1 VIDFRYHLV
10 SIVAVFLALTV
21 GLVIGATALKPKT
34 EQFFDTRSKQ
44 EQQQISTQRTQI
56 RELLNQFSSDQGFA
70 KAAAPRLLDNL
81 LTGQRAVLV
90 TAPGADGSTVTGVT
104 AALQQAGAVVTG
116 QAELQP
122 SFFDTSASTQS
133 SLTTLAQQ
141 VAPPD
146 VTLGV
151 QTGQPNANAQ
161 IFGQQEAAQVL
172 APALVT
178 KAGADLPAQQ
188 TKKIVDGFA
197 AKGFMQMSYAR
208 GSTALSQATLAVVII
223 PANPPTAG
231 GADPAN
237 LALLAVAQQLKASSL
252 GVVVAGPLA
261 GSGTGSA
268 IDELIHG
275 GTGIELSS
283 VDYANYE
290 VGQIEVA
297 WALSLVL
304 TGHKPAPFG
313 VLSNTVP
320 SPAPT
325 PAPTSTPTSTR
336 TPARSS
342 AKNQSRG

>member
-1 VIDFRYHLV
+1 MIDFRYHLV
-10 SIVAVFLALTV
+10 SIVAVFLALAV
-21 GLVIGATALKPKT
+21 GVVIGALALKPKT
-34 EQFFDTRSKQ
+34 EQFFDARSKQ
-44 EQQQISTQRTQI
+44 EQQQISTQKSQI
-56 RELLNQFSSDQGFA
+56 RDLQNQLTSDQGWA

-81 LTGQRAVLV
+81 LTGQRVVLV
-90 TAPGADGSTVTGVT
+90 TAPGADGSTITGVT
-104 AALQQAGAVVTG
+104 AALRQAGAVVTG

-133 SLTTLAQQ
+133 SLATLAQQ

-178 KAGADLPAQQ
+178 KIGADLPAQQ

-197 AKGFMQMSYAR
+197 AQGFMQMSYAS
-208 GSTALSQATLAVVII
+208 GSIALSQATLAVVII
-223 PANPPTAG
+223 PATQPTAG

-252 GVVVAGPLA
+252 GVVMAGSLP

-283 VDYANYE
+283 VDDANYE
-290 VGQIEVA
+290 VGQIEVGQ
-297 WALSLVL
+297 ALGLVL
-304 TGHKPAPFG
+304 AGHKPTAFG

-325 PAPTSTPTSTR
+325 PAPTSTPASTR

-342 AKNQSRG
+342 ARNKSRG

>member
-10 SIVAVFLALTV
+10 SIVAVFLALAV
-21 GLVIGATALKPKT
+21 GLVVGATALKPGT
-34 EQFFDTRSKQ
+34 EKAFDRIAKQ
-44 EQQQISTQRTQI
+44 EKQQIDGQRTTIQSL
-56 RELLNQFSSDQGFA
+56 RNQLSSSQAAA
-70 KAAAPRLLDNL
+70 KANAPRLLDNL

-90 TAPGADGSTVTGVT
+90 TAPGAYGPTITGVT
-104 AALQQAGAVVTG
+104 AALHEAGAVVTG

-122 SFFDTSASTQS
+122 SFFDTSASTET

-146 VTLGV
+146 MALGI
-151 QTGQPNANAQ
+151 QTGQPTGSAQ

-178 KAGADLPAQQ
+178 KIGADLPAQQ

-197 AKGFMQMSYAR
+197 AQGFLQMSYSTGA
-208 GSTALSQATLAVVII
+208 TALSQATLAVVII
-223 PANPPTAG
+223 PAAPPAAG
-231 GADPAN
+231 GSDPAN
-237 LALLAVAQQLKASSL
+237 LALLSLAQQLEASSL
-252 GVVVAGPLA
+252 GVVMAGSLP

-283 VDYANYE
+283 VDDADSE

-297 WALSLVL
+297 QALSLVQ
-304 TGHKPAPFG
+304 TGHKPTAYG
-313 VLSNTVP
+313 VLASTVP

-325 PAPTSTPTSTR
+325 AGPTSTPTPT
-336 TPARSS
+336 RSS
-342 AKNQSRG
+342 AKNKSGG